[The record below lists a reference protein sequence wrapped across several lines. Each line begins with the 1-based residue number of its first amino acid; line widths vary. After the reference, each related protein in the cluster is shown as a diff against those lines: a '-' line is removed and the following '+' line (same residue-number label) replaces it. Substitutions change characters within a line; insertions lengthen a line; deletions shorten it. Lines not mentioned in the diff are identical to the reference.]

1 MNENEASDTIGREG
15 RRRPSMAE
23 AADDLVTGAQ
33 QQAEATVDQG
43 RRAAAGAAIDASEAI
58 DDAATA
64 FSRHG
69 QETLSQAAAALSGR
83 LQNIASYVESHSLDD
98 LAREAQRIA
107 RSNPMLFIAGGV
119 VVGLAL
125 GRLFKANLGEGH
137 DGQRARTNGSGNGRD
152 IDWNVDSAR

>member
-1 MNENEASDTIGREG
+1 MNNSETTDTIGREG
-15 RRRPSMAE
+15 RRRASVADAAE
-23 AADDLVTGAQ
+23 DFVTGAE
-33 QQAEATVDQG
+33 QQAEATIDQG

-58 DDAATA
+58 DDAAAA
-64 FSRHG
+64 FSQHG
-69 QETLSQAAAALSGR
+69 QETLSQAAAALSSR

-98 LAREAQRIA
+98 LAREAQRLA

-125 GRLFKANLGEGH
+125 GRLFKANMGEER
-137 DGQRARTNGSGNGRD
+137 GQPRRTDGSGNGHP

>member
-1 MNENEASDTIGREG
+1 MNSSEASDTSGREG
-15 RRRPSMAE
+15 RRGANVAGAAE
-23 AADDLVTGAQ
+23 ELATGAQ
-33 QQAEATVDQG
+33 QQARATVEQG

-58 DDAATA
+58 DDAAAA
-64 FSRHG
+64 FSQHG
-69 QETLSQAAAALSGR
+69 QETLSQAAAALSSR

-107 RSNPMLFIAGGV
+107 RNNPMLFIAGGV

-125 GRLFKANLGEGH
+125 GRLFKANLGEASG
-137 DGQRARTNGSGNGRD
+137 GRPRTDGSGNGHD